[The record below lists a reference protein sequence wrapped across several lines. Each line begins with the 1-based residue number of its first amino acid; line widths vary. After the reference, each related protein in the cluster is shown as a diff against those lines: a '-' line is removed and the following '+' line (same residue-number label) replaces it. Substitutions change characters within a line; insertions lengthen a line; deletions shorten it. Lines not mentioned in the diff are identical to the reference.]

1 MGRWITLLIVFAA
14 LLLLRWTYQFFFSRH
29 GRFWRLVAA
38 KPDIALVTFKDHPYC
53 VLDDEPKNPSE
64 YAGPFRFM
72 DSRGERHKVFIAAK
86 HIDGVQARCAD
97 TILNVSSQRVSR
109 QLAVADPLE

>member
-1 MGRWITLLIVFAA
+1 
-14 LLLLRWTYQFFFSRH
+14 
-29 GRFWRLVAA
+29 
-38 KPDIALVTFKDHPYC
+38 

-86 HIDGVQARCAD
+86 YIDGVQARCAD
-97 TILNVSSQRVSR
+97 TILNVSTLLDAAGRAGQKGAST
-109 QLAVADPLE
+109 